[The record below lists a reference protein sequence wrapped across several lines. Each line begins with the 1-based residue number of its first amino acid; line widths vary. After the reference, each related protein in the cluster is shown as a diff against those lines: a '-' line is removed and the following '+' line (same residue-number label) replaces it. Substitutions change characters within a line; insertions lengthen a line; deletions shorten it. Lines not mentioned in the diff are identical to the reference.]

1 MGTLALR
8 FLVFLSCYVL
18 FSFIFLQDSVTPRDE
33 EMTRGGI
40 GDVQLGTGCWERGTL
55 HFCLV
60 ISAAAFLPA
69 A

>member
-8 FLVFLSCYVL
+8 CLVFLSCYVL
-18 FSFIFLQDSVTPRDE
+18 FSFIFLQDSVTPKDE

-40 GDVQLGTGCWERGTL
+40 GDVQLGAGCWGRLTL

-60 ISAAAFLPA
+60 SSATAFLPA